1 VIHEGQPLA
10 RRGPS
15 VEDARAVCVLLHGR
29 GRSPDDVLS
38 LAERIGD
45 PEVAWVAP
53 AAADNSWWPG
63 SFLAPLAEN
72 EPWLSSAL
80 GAVDALL
87 HSLGVPLS
95 KVVPVLNE
103 RTVTSLQ
110 AIAAR
115 QRVDQQVIDYA
126 VRLARATRDWS
137 GLAQGAGSRGALA
150 LVRGGRAVAL
160 LEGRNFVIPDDI
172 KRVALPALRHR
183 IALAPD
189 ALLEGRKADD
199 LLGAVIENVPAPRV

>member
-1 VIHEGQPLA
+1 MIHEGQPVA

-63 SFLAPLAEN
+63 SFLAPFAEN

-80 GAVDALL
+80 GAVDTLL
-87 HSLGVPLS
+87 HSLAVDRS
-95 KVVPVLNE
+95 RVVLGGF
-103 RTVTSLQ
+103 S
-110 AIAAR
+110 
-115 QRVDQQVIDYA
+115 
-126 VRLARATRDWS
+126 
-137 GLAQGAGSRGALA
+137 QGACLASEYALRNPGRYGGLLLYTGGFCGPRGTVPPRLDSF
-150 LVRGGRAVAL
+150 
-160 LEGRNFVIPDDI
+160 EGTPVYMGTSDPDDWVPAW
-172 KRVALPALRHR
+172 RVQETSAVLSA
-183 IALAPD
+183 
-189 ALLEGRKADD
+189 
-199 LLGAVIENVPAPRV
+199 LGAVVEVEVFEGMDHIVNDAEIEAGRALLSGCG

>member
-1 VIHEGQPLA
+1 VIHEGQAVL

-45 PEVAWVAP
+45 DDVCFIAP
-53 AAADNSWWPG
+53 AAADNTWWPS
-63 SFLAPLAEN
+63 SFLAPFAEN

-95 KVVPVLNE
+95 RVVLGGF
-103 RTVTSLQ
+103 S
-110 AIAAR
+110 
-115 QRVDQQVIDYA
+115 
-126 VRLARATRDWS
+126 
-137 GLAQGAGSRGALA
+137 QGACLA
-150 LVRGGRAVAL
+150 S
-160 LEGRNFVIPDDI
+160 EY
-172 KRVALPALRHR
+172 ALRHPGSYGGLLIYTGGFCGPR
-183 IALAPD
+183 GTIPPRHGSFEQTPVYMGTSDPD
-189 ALLEGRKADD
+189 DWVPAWRVQETSSVLSA
-199 LLGAVIENVPAPRV
+199 LGAVVEVDVFEGMDHLVNDAEIEKGRALLSGCG